1 MPKNKTQARRLA
13 ALLTA
18 DGFDAQVNG
27 GGVHWRVD
35 VAPVRDRS
43 ARVHCYWYEAA
54 LSGLLLGMNPANSAS
69 SLRKKTAF
77 NVGPEFEVVI
87 AERGGD
93 RRDGRTSLIQ
103 EAAFAVKSWLSG
115 GSVEE
120 LAAVVPFVDRAFR
133 ELRALGARFDP
144 RLRWEAFGYP
154 PAIWAYGERRSC
166 RLETD
171 SCTFFIGDAA
181 IAQALDPIDFPDH
194 VAAWLLEGATL
205 AELAGRG
212 VELGRH
218 AEVLESG
225 DAARWHWRRVRD
237 RVANPDDVLAPLA
250 PLISLVI
257 ASPIASRFYSFSSLN
272 RLCFSASSHY
282 PFVGQYPVVY
292 PGPDGKYF
300 VDDVPCSLQDAVARI
315 ESALAASSIEPFF
328 GSATDYEATLLAE
341 SLGRHGSAIQP
352 RIIRR
357 GSSSDVWL
365 IVPPRQ
371 CSVAET
377 ILECFGEG
385 RKVCV
390 ICRCVDDIVALAL
403 RFLNDGAS
411 HEDVTTDPRVVRPC
425 AGPSIPGN

>member
-1 MPKNKTQARRLA
+1 MPSHAHLMVEDGEAVYAGHVLAKTPGE
-13 ALLTA
+13 TIKT
-18 DGFDAQVNG
+18 G
-27 GGVHWRVD
+27 GLPRV
-35 VAPVRDRS
+35 V
-43 ARVHCYWYEAA
+43 E
-54 LSGLLLGMNPANSAS
+54 L
-69 SLRKKTAF
+69 
-77 NVGPEFEVVI
+77 FE
-87 AERGGD
+87 AERPGG
-93 RRDGRTSLIQ
+93 RPCPRGHAADGRTEQ
-103 EAAFAVKSWLSG
+103 PAR
-115 GSVEE
+115 
-120 LAAVVPFVDRAFR
+120 RAGVSDAGFMR
-133 ELRALGARFDP
+133 LGWRPVGP
-144 RLRWEAFGYP
+144 RR
-154 PAIWAYGERRSC
+154 ERRCTRIWSM
-166 RLETD
+166 RSRR

-225 DAARWHWRRVRD
+225 DAARWHWLRVRD
-237 RVANPDDVLAPLA
+237 RVANPEDVLAPLA

-300 VDDVPCSLQDAVARI
+300 VDDVPCSLRDAVARI

-371 CSVAET
+371 CSVADT